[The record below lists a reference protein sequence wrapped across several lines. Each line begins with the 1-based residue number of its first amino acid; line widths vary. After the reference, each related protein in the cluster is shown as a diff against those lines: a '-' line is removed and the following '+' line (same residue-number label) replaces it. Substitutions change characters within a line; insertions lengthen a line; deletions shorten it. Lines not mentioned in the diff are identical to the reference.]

1 MADNG
6 FENESDFDKLL
17 QTSGKNVL
25 IYAYEGQIPSRA
37 KDLARMFSHTTISY
51 MVDIAQHLEAENY
64 FGIIEV
70 PTFIVYR
77 NGEEIKRV
85 LGMDPAGLESLV
97 KTLA

>member
-1 MADNG
+1 MAEDG
-6 FENESDFDKLL
+6 FESESDFAKLL

-25 IYAYEGQIPSRA
+25 IYAYEGYIPPRA
-37 KDLARMFSHTTISY
+37 KDLAKMFSHTTISY
-51 MVDIAQHLEAENY
+51 MVDVAQHLEAEDY

-85 LGMDPAGLESLV
+85 LGMDPAGLESLL
-97 KTLA
+97 KILA